1 MNARYIDAERKLA
14 VALNWTDTAY
24 NGPAG
29 DAHWPAV
36 GIAPGEASRR
46 SIPAWTRSND
56 ECVNLM
62 LEHSCFVAKEVS
74 ASGALVM
81 VARWAGAQG
90 LPESLSVPV
99 AQHGSEAE
107 AFRYAAVL
115 AVTAK
120 VEAEAPARELNA
132 MIAA

>member
-24 NGPAG
+24 NGPTG

-36 GIAPGEASRR
+36 GIAPGQSARG

-74 ASGALVM
+74 DSGTVVM
-81 VARWAGAQG
+81 VARWAGVQG

-99 AQHGSEAE
+99 AQHDSNAA
-107 AFRYAAVL
+107 AFRYAVVL
-115 AVTAK
+115 GVTAK
-120 VEAEAPARELNA
+120 VEAEAFARELDTLV
-132 MIAA
+132 AA

>member
-24 NGPAG
+24 NGPTG

-36 GIAPGEASRR
+36 GIAPGQSARG

-74 ASGALVM
+74 DSGTVVM
-81 VARWAGAQG
+81 VARWAGVQG

-99 AQHGSEAE
+99 AQHDSDAA
-107 AFRYAAVL
+107 AFRYAVVL
-115 AVTAK
+115 GVTAK
-120 VEAEAPARELNA
+120 VEAEAFARELDTLV
-132 MIAA
+132 AA